1 MPPHRVIASYEYR
14 SVHQGVQVNGV
25 ITSLINDRS
34 FGFIR
39 DARGTNFFFHVSGVA
54 DGSFEGLAVGSKVVF
69 DEQESEG
76 KDPRATNV
84 RPAGDA

>member
-1 MPPHRVIASYEYR
+1 M
-14 SVHQGVQVNGV
+14 NGV
-25 ITSLINDRS
+25 IKSLNNDRG

-39 DARGTNFFFHVSGVA
+39 DARGTDFFFHVSGVA
-54 DGSFEGLAVGSKVVF
+54 HGSFDGLAVGSKVVF

-76 KDPRATNV
+76 KDARATNV

>member
-1 MPPHRVIASYEYR
+1 M
-14 SVHQGVQVNGV
+14 NGV
-25 ITSLINDRS
+25 ITSLNNDRG

-39 DARGTNFFFHVSGVA
+39 DARGLDFVFHVSGVA
-54 DGSFEGLAVGSKVVF
+54 HGSFEGLAVGSKVVF

-84 RPAGDA
+84 RPAADA